1 MINLDKGGRIN
12 LAKNNPGLTK
22 IKVGLGWDAKS
33 FDTGSSFDIDASV
46 FVLGQGKLLSDGHFV
61 FYNNLQTP
69 EGAVRHSGDNRDG
82 AAQGDDETIH
92 IDLAALPPNADEI
105 SFVVTI
111 HDADARRQNFGQ
123 VRNSAI
129 RLYDANNGSII
140 GQYKLEEEYSTE
152 TALQFGSVKKNDAGE
167 WSFVAVGAGYRRGL
181 VDFVRAYGGNV

>member
-1 MINLDKGGRIN
+1 MINLEKGGRIN

-22 IKVGLGWDAKS
+22 VKVGLGWDAKS
-33 FDTGSSFDIDASV
+33 FDTGAAFDIDASV
-46 FVLGQGKLLSDGHFV
+46 FVLGQGKLLSDNHFV

-82 AAQGDDETIH
+82 AAQGDDETVN

-111 HDADARRQNFGQ
+111 HEADQRRQNFGQ

-129 RLYDANNGSII
+129 RLYDANSGTII

-181 VDFVRAYGGNV
+181 LDFVRAYGGNA